1 MIFGTDR
8 TALRRFYAESWR
20 KACNNEP
27 LEALE
32 QQIAAVVTEHPEYQP
47 LLQAPDAELEHD
59 YAPEGGEG
67 NPFLHMG
74 MHLALR
80 EQLSTGRPA
89 GIRELWPRLLKRFGD
104 AHALEHRMMEC
115 LGQALWEAQRSN
127 RMPDE
132 TAYLECLRRL
142 A

>member
-1 MIFGTDR
+1 MFGTDR
-8 TALRRFYAESWR
+8 TALRRYYAESWR
-20 KACNNEP
+20 KARANEP

-32 QQIAAVVTEHPEYQP
+32 QQIATIIGEHPEYQP
-47 LLQAPDAELEHD
+47 FIE
-59 YAPEGGEG
+59 APEAALERDFAAESGES

-89 GIRELWPRLLKRFGD
+89 GIRELWPLLLKKIGD
-104 AHALEHRMMEC
+104 AHEVEHRMMEC

-132 TAYLECLRRL
+132 TAYLECLRKIR
-142 A
+142 

>member
-1 MIFGTDR
+1 MFGHDR

-32 QQIAAVVTEHPEYQP
+32 QQIAAVIGEHPEYQP
-47 LLQAPDAELEHD
+47 LLDSANTELERD
-59 YAPEGGEG
+59 FAPESGQS

-74 MHLALR
+74 LHLALR
-80 EQLSTGRPA
+80 EQLGTGRPT
-89 GIRELWPRLLKRFGD
+89 GIRELWPRLLKKHGD
-104 AHALEHRMMEC
+104 AHAVEHRMMEC

-132 TAYLECLRRL
+132 AAYLECLRRL
-142 A
+142 C

>member
-1 MIFGTDR
+1 MFGTDR
-8 TALRRFYAESWR
+8 TALRRYYAESWR
-20 KACNNEP
+20 KARANEP

-32 QQIAAVVTEHPEYQP
+32 QQIAAVIGEHPEYHSYLESP
-47 LLQAPDAELEHD
+47 DSTLERDFAPQ
-59 YAPEGGEG
+59 GGES

-80 EQLSTGRPA
+80 EQLATGRPP
-89 GIRELWPRLLKRFGD
+89 GIRELWPLLLKKIGD
-104 AHALEHRMMEC
+104 AHEVEHRMMEC

-132 TAYLECLRRL
+132 AAYLECLRKMV
-142 A
+142 

>member
-1 MIFGTDR
+1 MFGTDR
-8 TALRRFYAESWR
+8 TTLRRYYAESWR
-20 KACNNEP
+20 KARANEP

-32 QQIAAVVTEHPEYQP
+32 QQIATVIGEHPEYHSY
-47 LLQAPDAELEHD
+47 LETSD
-59 YAPEGGEG
+59 STLERDFASQGGES

-80 EQLSTGRPA
+80 EQLATGRPP
-89 GIRELWPRLLKRFGD
+89 GIRELWPLLLKKIGD
-104 AHALEHRMMEC
+104 AHEVEHRMMEC

-132 TAYLECLRRL
+132 AAYLECLRKMV
-142 A
+142 

>member
-1 MIFGTDR
+1 MFGTDR

-20 KACNNEP
+20 KARCNEP

-32 QQIAAVVTEHPEYQP
+32 QQIAAVISEHPEYQQ
-47 LLQAPDAELEHD
+47 LFESTDEALERD
-59 YAPEGGEG
+59 FAPESGTT

-80 EQLSTGRPA
+80 EQLATGRPV
-89 GIRELWPRLLKRFGD
+89 GIRELWPRLLKKVGD
-104 AHALEHRMMEC
+104 AHEVEHRMMEC
-115 LGQALWEAQRSN
+115 LGQALWEAQRNN

-132 TAYLECLRRL
+132 AAYLECLYRIL
-142 A
+142 

>member
-1 MIFGTDR
+1 MFGTDR

-20 KACNNEP
+20 KARAHEP

-32 QQIAAVVTEHPEYQP
+32 QQIASVISEHPEYHSW
-47 LLQAPDAELEHD
+47 LEADEEALAHD
-59 YAPEGGEG
+59 FAPESGES

-80 EQLSTGRPA
+80 EQLATGRPA
-89 GIRELWPRLLKRFGD
+89 GIRELWPLLLKKVGD
-104 AHALEHRMMEC
+104 AHEVEHRMMEC
-115 LGQALWEAQRSN
+115 LGQALWEAQRNN

-132 TAYLECLRRL
+132 AAYLECLRKIV
-142 A
+142 

>member
-1 MIFGTDR
+1 MFGTDR
-8 TALRRFYAESWR
+8 TALRRYYAESWR
-20 KACNNEP
+20 KARAHEP

-32 QQIAAVVTEHPEYQP
+32 QQIAAVIGEHPEYHSYF
-47 LLQAPDAELEHD
+47 ESNSLEHD
-59 YAPEGGEG
+59 FAPESGKS

-80 EQLSTGRPA
+80 EQLATGRPA
-89 GIRELWPRLLKRFGD
+89 GIRELWPRIMKKIGD
-104 AHALEHRMMEC
+104 AHEAEHRMIEC

-132 TAYLECLRRL
+132 SAYLECLRRIV
-142 A
+142 